1 MGDQDPHHLDHHL
14 QQLQHGLPMDVVLH
28 SGKEMAIA
36 MMTTIMPNVNM
47 MVVTAVTIIWMDGIC
62 TAPNV
67 NARNQTQL
75 HNHALMIGQSAN
87 VKKSWNKENVAKS
100 ILPGDA
106 RRLVVF
112 ADV

>member
-1 MGDQDPHHLDHHL
+1 MGRQIWKMDQDPHHLDHHP
-14 QQLQHGLPMDVVLH
+14 QQLQLHLPVDVVLH

-47 MVVTAVTIIWMDGIC
+47 MVVTAVTITWMDGIC

-67 NARNQTQL
+67 NARNQIQL

-87 VKKSWNKENVAKS
+87 VKKRCSKENVAKLV
-100 ILPGDA
+100 LP
-106 RRLVVF
+106 
-112 ADV
+112 